1 MDIYPD
7 WGILGEMRT
16 ASRDNTH
23 LRHAAFLYMRTAAVL
38 YTAVFSLVEVD
49 MVSFFDSLDCNES

>member
-1 MDIYPD
+1 
-7 WGILGEMRT
+7 MRT

-23 LRHAAFLYMRTAAVL
+23 LRHAAFLYTRTAAVL
-38 YTAVFSLVEVD
+38 YTAVFPLFEVD